1 MLQGL
6 PENIVLLMFWKDHVR
21 EVKREMIPTTIKIG
35 KARDINPPTTIR
47 MRLMGNS
54 TMVKMNFEIPQAA
67 LMPKNNN
74 LPNTNNINIE
84 NNNVNILYIPSAKH
98 LCSAFFV

>member
-21 EVKREMIPTTIKIG
+21 EVNREMIPTTIKIG
-35 KARDINPPTTIR
+35 KARDINPPTTIK

-84 NNNVNILYIPSAKH
+84 NNNVNISYIPSAKH